1 MTIKQ
6 RVVARND
13 FGEEI
18 ITWTEVGTFWGSVEP
33 LQGRELLEA
42 RQAIA
47 ELSVRIRIRYQAGVT
62 IGPTMRAV
70 ANDKTY
76 LIESVINI
84 DERDREI
91 QLMGREL
98 VTT

>member
-1 MTIKQ
+1 MQAGRLRHRITINQK
-6 RVVARND
+6 VVARND

-47 ELSVRIRIRYQAGVT
+47 DKASQQA
-62 IGPTMRAV
+62 AV
-70 ANDKTY
+70 LK
-76 LIESVINI
+76 
-84 DERDREI
+84 
-91 QLMGREL
+91 
-98 VTT
+98 